1 MSTQSPLWQDLL
13 AIAIAL
19 GAFAYLG
26 RRWWPAWRAAFRGR
40 AQTAAGS
47 HCATTD
53 SSASCGSGCGR
64 CGQSQ
69 DTPSK
74 DHRVHVTPRA

>member
-1 MSTQSPLWQDLL
+1 MTTASPLWQDLL
-13 AIAIAL
+13 ALAIAL
-19 GAFAYLG
+19 LAFAYLG

-40 AQTAAGS
+40 AEQPAGP
-47 HCATTD
+47 CATNT
-53 SSASCGSGCGR
+53 SSPCGSGCGK
-64 CGQSQ
+64 CGQGE